1 VKRYTGWVFW
11 LTIAA
16 GVAVMIFGIVF
27 VRRIGSDITLA
38 ATPLA
43 DKPVPDVAIPY
54 LDSDG
59 EFRLTDFAGDI
70 VVVNFW
76 SSWCTNCR
84 VEHEAL
90 LQAASAYAD
99 LGVDFVGV
107 AYLDR
112 KPDSLSFLDEMGR
125 GDPYIYG
132 YDEGSSVA
140 VEFGVV
146 GLPETFFVDNKGIV
160 RAKVSGPVSVGLLQQ
175 TLDALLLGEYVDPAV
190 VTDDVQ
196 NR

>member
-1 VKRYTGWVFW
+1 
-11 LTIAA
+11 LAIAG
-16 GVAVMIFGIVF
+16 GVAVMIFGVIF

-43 DKPVPDVAIPY
+43 DKPVPDVSIPY

-84 VEHEAL
+84 VEHQAL
-90 LQAASAYAD
+90 LTAAAAYKD
-99 LGVDFVGV
+99 LNVDFVGV
-107 AYLDR
+107 SYLDR
-112 KPDSLSFLDEMGR
+112 KSDSLSFLDEMGR
-125 GDPYIYG
+125 GDPYVYG
-132 YDEGSSVA
+132 FDQGSQVA

-146 GLPETFFVDNKGIV
+146 GLPETFFIDNEGIV
-160 RAKVSGPVSVGLLQQ
+160 RAKVSGPVSPVLLQQ
-175 TLDALLLGEYVDPAV
+175 TLDALLLGEYVDPEV
-190 VTDDVQ
+190 VTDDVE